1 MQYRKL
7 LPVYLL
13 GATLIIL
20 TTLSRMD
27 NPALRSIQ
35 FGAAALLPVIAVL
48 SVLRRDERPH
58 PEKVS
63 VLIRKRYRRVPAE
76 ECFCIAL
83 EYRNTGKYHTMVDE
97 HFDWSYHDEFLLRLV
112 KLFGR
117 QHVYTPER
125 NQAVIVTRFRSPDA
139 AFEERQREMLDVTR
153 EICSRFNFL
162 LESVPVD
169 SRHFIRLAV
178 GTASQGIRREFDTV
192 LDLVNLARFTRI
204 AAWERRE
211 PYLIADDSL
220 RSLKCD
226 IDDFTHSM
234 VESFRLDEFNPFF
247 QPVVDLR
254 TGTIAGCESFVR
266 WQKNS
271 YRVIEAR
278 KFTEIA
284 NEKNLLKDIDFRV
297 INKTFHAIWEL
308 KQQQLIT
315 DEFIVMINI
324 SANTLRELRIEDIRE
339 LAHRYGLQPER
350 IEFDIKDQPLTD
362 GFMVESISRLRGA
375 GFRVA
380 IDIFT
385 SDAFALRSFLFNAFD
400 TVKIDKSVLSAACS
414 RADEDQTD
422 IFREIGG
429 AQEFRFYRTIVRA
442 ARSMQLKNMLKG
454 VEHRSHLDFAR
465 SLKVDYVQGYY
476 FTPPLEQHKFTE
488 YMRKYRDGFMETV
501 G

>member
-1 MQYRKL
+1 MRYRRM

-13 GATLIIL
+13 VATLIIL
-20 TTLSRMD
+20 ITLSRME
-27 NPALRSIQ
+27 NPALRGIQ
-35 FGAAALLPVIAVL
+35 FGAAALLSVIAL
-48 SVLRRDERPH
+48 LTLFRRDERPH

-63 VLIRKRYRRVPAE
+63 ALIRKRYRRVPVD

-83 EYRNTGKYHTMVDE
+83 EYRNNGKYHTMVDE
-97 HFDWSYHDEFLLRLV
+97 HFDWSYHDEFLTRLV
-112 KLFGR
+112 NLFGR

-125 NQAVIVTRFRSPDA
+125 NQAIIVTRFRNPEA
-139 AFEERQREMLDVTR
+139 AFDERQREMLDITR

-162 LESVPVD
+162 LESIPVD

-178 GTASQGIRREFDTV
+178 GTASQGIRREFATV
-192 LDLVNLARFTRI
+192 LDLVHLARFTRI

-226 IDDFTHSM
+226 IDDFTLSM

-247 QPVVDLR
+247 QPVIDLR
-254 TGTIAGCESFVR
+254 TNSIVGCESFVR
-266 WQKNS
+266 WQKNR

-284 NEKNLLKDIDFRV
+284 NEKNMLKDIDFRV
-297 INKTFHAIWEL
+297 INKTFHAIWDL

-315 DEFIVMINI
+315 DDFLIMINI
-324 SANTLRELRIEDIRE
+324 SANTLRELRIDDVGE
-339 LAHRYGLQPER
+339 LAHRYGLLTEQ
-350 IEFDIKDQPLTD
+350 IEFDIKDEPLTAP
-362 GFMVESISRLRGA
+362 FMIESISRLRSA

-380 IDIFT
+380 IDLFT

-414 RADEDQTD
+414 REDDGQADML
-422 IFREIGG
+422 REIGM
-429 AQEFRFYRTIVRA
+429 AQEFRFYKTIVKA

-454 VEHRSHLDFAR
+454 IEHRSHLEFAR
-465 SLKVDYVQGYY
+465 SLRVDYVQGYY

-488 YMRKYRDGFMETV
+488 YMRKYCNGLAETV